1 MFLATHT
8 GILTSARSTSPHGP
22 ASQPGRTLPYR
33 SRSAL
38 GTGDQEGG
46 SKAQPLSLGRYVP
59 MPPTSRSFGARLEP
73 RYIVG
78 AESLDQ

>member
-8 GILTSARSTSPHGP
+8 GILTSARSTSPHGL
-22 ASQPGRTLPYR
+22 ASQLTER
-33 SRSAL
+33 SPTEAGMTWKPTPESWEQSS
-38 GTGDQEGG
+38 T
-46 SKAQPLSLGRYVP
+46 STLGRYVSNL
-59 MPPTSRSFGARLEP
+59 PTSRSFGARLEP

>member
-8 GILTSARSTSPHGP
+8 GILTSARSTSPHGLT
-22 ASQPGRTLPYR
+22 SQLTER
-33 SRSAL
+33 SPTEAGTPWKPEPKRS
-38 GTGDQEGG
+38 G
-46 SKAQPLSLGRYVP
+46 SKAQPLLLGRYVSKS
-59 MPPTSRSFGARLEP
+59 PTSRSFGARLEP